1 MESTIPSKTHQVT
14 PHILSQQ
21 HASSTHKGG
30 NKKTF
35 QKFDEVVL
43 T

>member
-14 PHILSQQ
+14 PSILSQQ
-21 HASSTHKGG
+21 HASSIHKGG
-30 NKKTF
+30 NKKPF
-35 QKFDEVVL
+35 QNFDEVIL